1 MGLNFA
7 KIGIWLPLL
16 KIIIMDFSELH
27 RFLSEL
33 NNNNAKEWF
42 DIHRKRYESLRKSW
56 IEFVNLLIA
65 EITKFDPDF
74 ADLHGKNCIFR
85 INKDIRFSKDKSPYK
100 TNFGASINI
109 GGKKEF
115 VGGYYLH
122 FAHDE
127 IFCAGGIY
135 MPSPEKLAAMR
146 QEIDY
151 NFDDFLKI
159 VNDKDAVKRFKNL
172 GGEKLSRPPKGYNA
186 ENPAVDFLKMKS
198 FIWTENFSLNQFK
211 NEHILKDL
219 SVSFSHMKPLNDFI
233 RNCN

>member
-1 MGLNFA
+1 
-7 KIGIWLPLL
+7 
-16 KIIIMDFSELH
+16 MDFSELH

-33 NNNNAKEWF
+33 NNNNTKEWF

-74 ADLHGKNCIFR
+74 ADLDAKNCIFR

-127 IFCAGGIY
+127 IFCAGLKE
-135 MPSPEKLAAMR
+135 EKC
-146 QEIDY
+146 
-151 NFDDFLKI
+151 FLCELICVVI
-159 VNDKDAVKRFKNL
+159 VL
-172 GGEKLSRPPKGYNA
+172 
-186 ENPAVDFLKMKS
+186 
-198 FIWTENFSLNQFK
+198 
-211 NEHILKDL
+211 
-219 SVSFSHMKPLNDFI
+219 
-233 RNCN
+233 

>member
-33 NNNNAKEWF
+33 NNNNTKEWF

-74 ADLHGKNCIFR
+74 ADLDAKNCIFR

-159 VNDKDAVKRFKNL
+159 VNEKSAVKRFKNL

-198 FIWTENFSLNQFK
+198 FIWTENFSLKQFET
-211 NEHILKDL
+211 EHILKDL
-219 SVSFSHMKPLNDFI
+219 SVSFSQMKPLNDFI